1 MICYFIIKIHY
12 IIQWYTIIS
21 ILTNFFNI
29 QMIYIHSITMG
40 INTLYGNR
48 MNDNVHITTISSL
61 KPEQLKIV
69 NINEKDAISRLYGK

>member
-12 IIQWYTIIS
+12 IIPWYTIIS

-40 INTLYGNR
+40 INTLYDNS
-48 MNDNVHITTISSL
+48 MNDNVRITTISSL

>member
-29 QMIYIHSITMG
+29 QMIYIHSITIG
-40 INTLYGNR
+40 INALYGNR